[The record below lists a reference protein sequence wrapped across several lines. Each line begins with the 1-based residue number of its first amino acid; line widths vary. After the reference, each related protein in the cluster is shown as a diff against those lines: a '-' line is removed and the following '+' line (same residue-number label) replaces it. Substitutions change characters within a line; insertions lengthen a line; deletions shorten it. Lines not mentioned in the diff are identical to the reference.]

1 MTKDLDD
8 LSYLFASP
16 DHWREFVLSGEV
28 VEAHSEMF
36 EIRRK
41 LITTA
46 IFFLFFFVAADARSY
61 FLHHHFAVG
70 AESSEQ
76 LYRIAVS
83 IGEQRIKEIGRF
95 DQSASLLARMLQ
107 CVR

>member
-16 DHWREFVLSGEV
+16 NHWREFVLPSEL
-28 VEAHSEMF
+28 VETHSEMF
-36 EIRRK
+36 EIRRE
-41 LITTA
+41 LVATA
-46 IFFLFFFVAADARSY
+46 IFFLFFFVASDSRGY

-70 AESSEQ
+70 AEPSEQ

-83 IGEQRIKEIGRF
+83 IGEQRIKQIGRF
-95 DQSASLLARMLQ
+95 DQSASLFARMLQ
-107 CVR
+107 SV